1 MGWQDVKIQLLAN
14 HHNLKWSKNK
24 TNKKHHHLQQ
34 QQQQKR
40 IEGNERVT
48 VDKY

>member
-1 MGWQDVKIQLLAN
+1 MSWHDVKIQLLTN

-24 TNKKHHHLQQ
+24 TNKKHHLQLP
-34 QQQQKR
+34 QQQKR